1 MEANILAVITILV
14 AGYTLLS
21 EERRIDL
28 FLRIGLLDKLLLFSA
43 LVASLYVTF
52 LPVLSHFN
60 IAIPLPWLWG
70 LTPNLVIFSM
80 ILLVLLYLT
89 FKLLDKRLPHSRIK
103 YWNKMSLQL
112 LRQRKYKELSYL
124 VDKYYNQFCFIHK
137 DKWYDTLRSKLP
149 SSHRDEFDSLLRG
162 KQYKTSFIIRV
173 GTKIIDWVLPSK
185 TKLRECSASG
195 LKRLLSTKS
204 FIRYYSLHNPQAC
217 MELTLLP
224 LNISEKFSDDFLES
238 LMSDSE
244 STLYREVR
252 DTQQISMYTGYNI
265 QPTNPLLSFYLED
278 LNFAVTQQIWKPI
291 GDSAAKY
298 ISKQTGGDRNYYN
311 QPYHWSY
318 EDEERWVCPIYI
330 TLHFFDIM
338 VQRAIFINYPDHM
351 WLRYY
356 YTLLEHIIKKYQP
369 SPAANQ
375 SNGLPTRYDY
385 LIDEIFK
392 KCISWLE
399 VAVDIKIKL
408 VDKDKRIWPIPVGFS
423 ASVLGELLRLILQA
437 GNITDSRCTEQL
449 AKVIR
454 LSNKLEGAGLQ
465 RLNQEI
471 ANELIPN
478 WGIEQNNKIRLK
490 KCFSKVDPYET
501 SLNSTLS
508 IEIKKI

>member
-28 FLRIGLLDKLLLFSA
+28 FLRISVLDKLLLFSA
-43 LVASLYVTF
+43 LVVSLYVTF

-60 IAIPLPWLWG
+60 KTIPLPWLWG

-89 FKLLDKRLPHSRIK
+89 FKLLNKRLPHSRIK
-103 YWNKMSLQL
+103 SWNKISLQL

-124 VDKYYNQFCFIHK
+124 VDNYYNQFCFIHK

-149 SSHRDEFDSLLRG
+149 NAHRDEFDSLLKG
-162 KQYKTSFIIRV
+162 KQYKSSFIRRV

-185 TKLRECSASG
+185 TKLRECSVSG
-195 LKRLLSTKS
+195 LKSLLSTKS

-224 LNISEKFSDDFLES
+224 SNISEKFSDDFLES
-238 LMSDSE
+238 LMINTE

-252 DTQQISMYTGYNI
+252 DTQQISMFTGYDI
-265 QPTNPLLSFYLED
+265 SPTNPLLSFYLED
-278 LNFAVTQQIWKPI
+278 LDLAGTQQIWKPI

-298 ISKQTGGDRNYYN
+298 ISKQTGGDKNHYN

-338 VQRAIFINYPDHM
+338 VQRAIFTNHPDHM

-356 YTLLEHIIKKYQP
+356 HTLLDHIIKKYQP
-369 SPAANQ
+369 SPTANQ
-375 SNGLPTRYDY
+375 SNSLPTRYDY
-385 LIDEIFK
+385 LIDEIFN

-408 VDKDKRIWPIPVGFS
+408 VEKDRRIWPIPVGFS
-423 ASVLGELLRLILQA
+423 AKVLGELLRLILQA
-437 GNITDSRCTEQL
+437 GNITDSRCTDR
-449 AKVIR
+449 KSV
-454 LSNKLEGAGLQ
+454 
-465 RLNQEI
+465 
-471 ANELIPN
+471 
-478 WGIEQNNKIRLK
+478 
-490 KCFSKVDPYET
+490 V
-501 SLNSTLS
+501 
-508 IEIKKI
+508 